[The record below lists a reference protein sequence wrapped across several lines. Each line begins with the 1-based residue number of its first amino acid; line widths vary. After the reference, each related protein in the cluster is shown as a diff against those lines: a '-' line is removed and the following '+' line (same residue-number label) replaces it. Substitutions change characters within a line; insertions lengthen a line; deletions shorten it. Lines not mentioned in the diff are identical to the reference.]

1 MVKYFDDSES
11 PVYKL
16 DMFYLRLF
24 EKRTQELFDKHAMSG
39 NGITGLPLKNFT
51 TKLY

>member
-11 PVYKL
+11 PVYKI

-24 EKRTQELFDKHAMSG
+24 EKRTQKS
-39 NGITGLPLKNFT
+39 
-51 TKLY
+51 